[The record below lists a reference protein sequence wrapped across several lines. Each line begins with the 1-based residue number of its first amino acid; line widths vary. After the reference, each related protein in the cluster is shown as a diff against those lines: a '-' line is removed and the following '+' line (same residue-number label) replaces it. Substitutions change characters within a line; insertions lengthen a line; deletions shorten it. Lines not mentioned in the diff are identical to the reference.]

1 MQGGDD
7 EAQHDEE
14 WQPDLQNVKHVILD
28 IGLVRHLLHVK
39 VQVVEVGVS
48 GLNVDDSAA
57 NEVLQRQKTSAVII
71 C

>member
-14 WQPDLQNVKHVILD
+14 WQPDLKNAEHVILN
-28 IGLVRHLLHVK
+28 IGLVRHLLHVE
-39 VQVVEVGVS
+39 VQVVKVGVG
-48 GLNVDDSAA
+48 GLNVDYGAA
-57 NEVLQRQKTSAVII
+57 HEVLQRQESSAVII